1 MSSARPGDVTCQELV
16 ELLTDFLEGAL
27 GRETA
32 AQVEHHFGLC
42 PDCTEYLRQF
52 RLMIAATGR
61 LSETGLPDRVEDELL
76 QAFRRW
82 RRGQRS

>member
-1 MSSARPGDVTCQELV
+1 MSTAGAKDLACQEVV

-27 GRETA
+27 DRETG
-32 AQVEHHFGLC
+32 AQIEQHLVLC

-52 RLMIAATGR
+52 RLTIGATGR
-61 LSETGLPDRVEDELL
+61 ISETALPDHVEAELL
-76 QAFRRW
+76 QTFRRW